1 MMARFHKQVHA
12 IDGTETMV
20 PFTAEEVAAHDAK
33 AAAAADYVANHKYKD
48 DRREA
53 YGDIGAELDML
64 YWDKVNDTTTFQDHV
79 AAVKA
84 AHPKPD

>member
-1 MMARFHKQVHA
+1 MARQYDQFDIKGNELPP
-12 IDGTETMV
+12 I
-20 PFTAEEVAAHDAK
+20 PYTAEEE
-33 AAAAADYVANHKYKD
+33 AAADAVQAASATYMANNKYKN

-64 YWDKVNDTTTFQDHV
+64 YWDQVNDTTTFKDHI

-84 AHPKPD
+84 AHPKP